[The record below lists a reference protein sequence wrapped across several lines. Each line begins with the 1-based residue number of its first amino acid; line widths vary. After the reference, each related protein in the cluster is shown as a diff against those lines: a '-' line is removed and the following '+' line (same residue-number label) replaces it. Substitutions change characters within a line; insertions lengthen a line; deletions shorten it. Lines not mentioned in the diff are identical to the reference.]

1 MLKWEPNTPLDT
13 GLSATYK
20 WITQQL
26 AARKSGKRVV
36 D

>member
-1 MLKWEPNTPLDT
+1 MLKWEPNTTLDT

-20 WITQQL
+20 WIKQQY
-26 AARKSGKRVV
+26 AARKAGKRVV

>member
-1 MLKWEPNTPLDT
+1 VTLDT

-20 WITQQL
+20 WIKQQL
-26 AARKSGKRVV
+26 AARKAGKRVV